1 MSKFDIILLYCFTLT
16 VVVIAANFY
25 LITHEYM
32 PFDSSMWQFLTAAVT
47 GEIIM
52 FSLYEIAT
60 KARLKTPKNAKGKH
74 AYIADIAAEDESK
87 KEGINDEEQALQ
99 P

>member
-16 VVVIAANFY
+16 VAVIGANFY
-25 LITHEYM
+25 LITHGYM
-32 PFDSSMWQFLTAAVT
+32 PFDGSMWSFLTAAVT

-60 KARLKTPKNAKGKH
+60 KARMKTPKNIKGKH
-74 AYIADIAAEDESK
+74 AYISDIAAEDEAK
-87 KEGINDEEQALQ
+87 KEGKDNEAETM
-99 P
+99 